1 MFSSVDSYYKQN
13 RLDQKW
19 NLQIRSID
27 FALQKKKLGKGPEY
41 DTKTGYRLDWWVAR
55 GDM

>member
-1 MFSSVDSYYKQN
+1 
-13 RLDQKW
+13 
-19 NLQIRSID
+19 
-27 FALQKKKLGKGPEY
+27 LQKKKIGKGPEY